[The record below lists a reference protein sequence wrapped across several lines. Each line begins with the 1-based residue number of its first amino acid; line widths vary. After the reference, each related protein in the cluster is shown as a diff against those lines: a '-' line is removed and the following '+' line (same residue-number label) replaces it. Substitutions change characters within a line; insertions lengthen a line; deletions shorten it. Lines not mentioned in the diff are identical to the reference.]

1 MIPAMTNRRW
11 ISPPPTFMTN
21 PSSQKAISATIIIQ
35 SILPIFFTP
44 SKWYSE
50 FTRKLDFVNCL
61 MNDLSL
67 NGQGMYILEV
77 ERLATPSMEDYI
89 EQIYMQ
95 LEARGEARVSDVAEA
110 LSVLPSSVTKMAQ
123 RLDRE
128 GYVIYERYRGLEL
141 TEKGLTFGKKLV
153 RRHELLEQFL
163 RIIGVEEKN
172 IYQDVEGIEHH
183 LSWNAM
189 DRITDLV
196 EAMKEDDGFVQR
208 LKERQSF

>member
-1 MIPAMTNRRW
+1 
-11 ISPPPTFMTN
+11 
-21 PSSQKAISATIIIQ
+21 
-35 SILPIFFTP
+35 
-44 SKWYSE
+44 
-50 FTRKLDFVNCL
+50 
-61 MNDLSL
+61 
-67 NGQGMYILEV
+67 MYILEV

-89 EQIYMQ
+89 EQIYLQ

-110 LSVLPSSVTKMAQ
+110 LTVLPSSVTKMAQ

-128 GYVIYERYRGLEL
+128 GYVVYERYRGLEL
-141 TEKGLTFGKKLV
+141 TEKGLTFGKELV

-172 IYQDVEGIEHH
+172 IYGDVEGIEHH

-196 EAMKEDDGFVQR
+196 EAMKEDEEFVQR
-208 LKERQSF
+208 LKKRQSL